1 MVISF
6 EATDVFVFYIFFEAM
21 LIPMYFLIGGFGDR
35 AGERSEEETATQRSY
50 AAVKFLLYNLAG
62 GLIMLAAVVG
72 LYAVTADDLGTGTFS
87 LQQIVEARASG
98 QLDMAT
104 STERLLFLGFFFAF
118 AVKAPLW
125 PLHTWLPNAMGESTS
140 PVAVLITAVVDKVG
154 TFAMLRF
161 CLQLFPE
168 ASKWATPVILV
179 LALISIIYGALLAI
193 GQRDIKR
200 LIAYASISHF
210 GFIILGIFA
219 MTTQGQGGATLY
231 MVNHGISTAALML
244 VAGFLITRRGS
255 RLIADYGGVQK
266 VAPVLAGTFLIG
278 GLATLSLPGLA
289 PFVSEFLVLVGAF
302 ARYPVVGVIA
312 TLGIVLAA
320 LYVLIL
326 YQRTMTGPVKEEVRT
341 MPDLRPRE
349 LLVVAPLIALLL
361 FLGVYP
367 KPLTDIVNPAV
378 DHTLSVV
385 DEKDPKPDHPVTDA
399 GWFHYSP
406 SPRVLPTT
414 VLPEVPV
421 THAATVHSLWTT
433 AAAAPDKI
441 PAPHIEYGQLAPTLI
456 VLGAAIIGV
465 LVEAFL
471 PRATSVTPRS
481 CSSPSS
487 PSPRPSR
494 PSSASPRAA
503 TAPAKAHV
511 AAMGAIAVD
520 GPALF
525 LQGTILLVALVSVF
539 TFAERRLD
547 PVVHGNRVDSFAAQ
561 AAAVPGG
568 DAEKAAVKAGFTT
581 TEVFPL
587 VLFAVGGMLVFP
599 AANDLLT
606 LFVAL
611 EVFSLPLYIL
621 CALARRHRML
631 SQESA
636 VKYFLLGAFSSAF
649 LLFGIA
655 LLYGYA
661 GTVTYAGI
669 ADVVDGQVRN
679 ITPALAGTMGNDALL
694 LLGGALVLMGLLF
707 KIGAVPFHMWTP
719 DVYQGAPTPVT
730 GFMAAATK
738 VAAFGALL
746 RLLYVV
752 LPGLRWDWRPVM
764 WGVAIVTMLGG
775 AIVAVTQT
783 DVKRLLAYSSIA
795 HAGFILAG
803 VIATDPGGH
812 LLRPLLP
819 RRVLLRDPRRLR
831 RGHPGARR
839 GRRGHRTCRSGPGS
853 AAVRP
858 WWPPSSRSSCWPS
871 PVSR

>member
-1 MVISF
+1 M
-6 EATDVFVFYIFFEAM
+6 
-21 LIPMYFLIGGFGDR
+21 
-35 AGERSEEETATQRSY
+35 
-50 AAVKFLLYNLAG
+50 
-62 GLIMLAAVVG
+62 
-72 LYAVTADDLGTGTFS
+72 
-87 LQQIVEARASG
+87 
-98 QLDMAT
+98 
-104 STERLLFLGFFFAF
+104 
-118 AVKAPLW
+118 
-125 PLHTWLPNAMGESTS
+125 
-140 PVAVLITAVVDKVG
+140 
-154 TFAMLRF
+154 
-161 CLQLFPE
+161 
-168 ASKWATPVILV
+168 
-179 LALISIIYGALLAI
+179 
-193 GQRDIKR
+193 
-200 LIAYASISHF
+200 
-210 GFIILGIFA
+210 
-219 MTTQGQGGATLY
+219 
-231 MVNHGISTAALML
+231 
-244 VAGFLITRRGS
+244 
-255 RLIADYGGVQK
+255 
-266 VAPVLAGTFLIG
+266 
-278 GLATLSLPGLA
+278 
-289 PFVSEFLVLVGAF
+289 
-302 ARYPVVGVIA
+302 
-312 TLGIVLAA
+312 
-320 LYVLIL
+320 
-326 YQRTMTGPVKEEVRT
+326 
-341 MPDLRPRE
+341 
-349 LLVVAPLIALLL
+349 
-361 FLGVYP
+361 
-367 KPLTDIVNPAV
+367 
-378 DHTLSVV
+378 
-385 DEKDPKPDHPVTDA
+385 
-399 GWFHYSP
+399 
-406 SPRVLPTT
+406 
-414 VLPEVPV
+414 

-441 PAPHIEYGQLAPTLI
+441 PSPDIEYGQLSPTLI
-456 VLGAAIIGV
+456 VLGAAIVGV
-465 LVEAFL
+465 LIEAFL
-471 PRATSVTPRS
+471 PRRQRYVAQLFVSVVALAAAFAAVIGLAAGDYGTS
-481 CSSPSS
+481 
-487 PSPRPSR
+487 
-494 PSSASPRAA
+494 
-503 TAPAKAHV
+503 KARV

-599 AANDLLT
+599 SANDLLT

-621 CALARRHRML
+621 CALARRHRAL
-631 SQESA
+631 SQEAA

-661 GTVTYAGI
+661 GTVAYSGI

-679 ITPALAGTMGNDALL
+679 VTPALAGTMGNDALL
-694 LLGGALVLMGLLF
+694 LIGGAMVLMGLLF

-803 VIATDPGGH
+803 VIATTPDGISSVLFYLAAYSFVTLGAFAVVTLVRDAGGEATH
-812 LLRPLLP
+812 LSKWAGL
-819 RRVLLRDPRRLR
+819 
-831 RGHPGARR
+831 
-839 GRRGHRTCRSGPGS
+839 GRRSPLV
-853 AAVRP
+853 AAVFAVFLLAFAGIPLTSGFAGKFAVFKAAADGGAGALVVVGVISSAVAAFFYIRVIVLMFFSEP
-858 WWPPSSRSSCWPS
+858 RTDGPSVAVPS
-871 PVSR
+871 PLTSSAIAIGVAVTLVLGVAPQYFLDLASQAGVFVR